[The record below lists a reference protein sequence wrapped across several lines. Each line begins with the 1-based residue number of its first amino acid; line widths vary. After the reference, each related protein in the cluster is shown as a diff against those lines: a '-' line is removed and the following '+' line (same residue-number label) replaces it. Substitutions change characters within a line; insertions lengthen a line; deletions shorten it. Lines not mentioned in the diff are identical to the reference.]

1 MTQDQHCDLLIRNA
15 YVVTVDA
22 RRRVFSPGA
31 VAVRGHTI
39 VAVGPEREVV
49 RGMRATRTID
59 AEGAVLH
66 PGFID
71 AHNHVVGAGC
81 RGVFANDAD
90 DPVSGVNYAAWK
102 ADVTSEDESAAAT
115 LTALQLLHAG
125 YTGVVEA
132 GTVFDP
138 EAVAAAMEAA
148 GIRTWLAAPYLWD
161 DVGVMRHLGSLESE
175 VLFARA
181 PAEFER
187 CVAALGSELHR
198 NDDPDGRLHGFV
210 CLYGLGTASDALE
223 RRAKALAREHGVV
236 LHQHEAYEPA
246 SCTAETERLGHSRIV
261 HLDSLGVLDADS
273 TLVHMN
279 ILTDEDVDIVAQR
292 GCSVVWCPG
301 AYLSMGLAGKV
312 ACRMPELA
320 RRGVGVTLG
329 SDSAR
334 NSALGDEALLA
345 HLVAANAG
353 EQLAPETI
361 LEMLCINAA
370 RSAGLGA
377 ITGSLEVGKR
387 ADLVVKDP
395 SAPEAYPGANPLQ
408 QAVLTCRGRVRA
420 VVVNGDVVI
429 DNGRS
434 TRIDEREAFARAH
447 ESIRG
452 RIGRLGLG
460 EAMQWPVI
468 ES

>member
-1 MTQDQHCDLLIRNA
+1 MTQHQNCDLLIRNA
-15 YVVTVDA
+15 YVITVDA
-22 RRRVFSPGA
+22 RRRVLSPGA
-31 VAVRGHTI
+31 VAVRGHTL
-39 VAVGPEREVV
+39 VAVGREREVV
-49 RGMRATRTID
+49 QQMRAARSID

-102 ADVTSEDESAAAT
+102 ADITSEDEAAAAT

-138 EAVAAAMEAA
+138 GAVAAAVEAT
-148 GIRTWLAAPYLWD
+148 GIRTCLAAPYLWD
-161 DVGVMRHLGSLESE
+161 DAGVMQHLGSLESK

-187 CVAALGSELHR
+187 CVAELGSELHR
-198 NDDPDGRLHGFV
+198 NDDPDGRVHGFV
-210 CLYGLGTASDALE
+210 CLYGLGTASDELE

-246 SCTAETERLGHSRIV
+246 SCAAETERLGHSRIV
-261 HLDSLGVLDADS
+261 HLDSLGVLDAGS

-279 ILTDEDVDIVAQR
+279 TLTDRDVDIVSRR

-312 ACRMPELA
+312 ECRDAGAPGPRSQRHTGQRQRALQRVG
-320 RRGVGVTLG
+320 RRG
-329 SDSAR
+329 SAR
-334 NSALGDEALLA
+334 TPGRRKRGASGSRRRRSSRCSAPTRPDRRGSTRSPA
-345 HLVAANAG
+345 VW
-353 EQLAPETI
+353 
-361 LEMLCINAA
+361 
-370 RSAGLGA
+370 RSA
-377 ITGSLEVGKR
+377 S
-387 ADLVVKDP
+387 
-395 SAPEAYPGANPLQ
+395 
-408 QAVLTCRGRVRA
+408 
-420 VVVNGDVVI
+420 
-429 DNGRS
+429 
-434 TRIDEREAFARAH
+434 
-447 ESIRG
+447 G
-452 RIGRLGLG
+452 RI
-460 EAMQWPVI
+460 
-468 ES
+468 SS

>member
-1 MTQDQHCDLLIRNA
+1 
-15 YVVTVDA
+15 
-22 RRRVFSPGA
+22 
-31 VAVRGHTI
+31 
-39 VAVGPEREVV
+39 
-49 RGMRATRTID
+49 MRAARTID

-102 ADVTSEDESAAAT
+102 ADVTSEDEATAAT

-125 YTGVVEA
+125 LHRGGRGRHRVRPL
-132 GTVFDP
+132 G
-138 EAVAAAMEAA
+138 AVAAAVEAV

-161 DVGVMRHLGSLESE
+161 DISVMQHLGSLESE
-175 VLFARA
+175 ALFART
-181 PAEFER
+181 PADFER
-187 CVAALGSELHR
+187 CVAELGSELHR
-198 NDDPDGRLHGFV
+198 NDDPDGRIHGFV
-210 CLYGLGTASDALE
+210 CLYGLGTASDELE
-223 RRAKALAREHGVV
+223 RRAKTLAREHDVV

-246 SCTAETERLGHSRIV
+246 SSTAETERLGHSRIV
-261 HLDSLGVLDADS
+261 HLDSLGVLDARS

-279 ILTDEDVDIVAQR
+279 ILTDEDVDIVARR

-301 AYLSMGLAGKV
+301 AYLAMGLAGRV
-312 ACRMPELA
+312 DCRMPELL
-320 RRGVGVTLG
+320 RRGVNVTLG

-334 NSALGDEALLA
+334 SSALGDEAVLA

-353 EQLAPETI
+353 EPLAPETI

-370 RSAGLGA
+370 RSAGLDA

-395 SAPEAYPGANPLQ
+395 DAPEAYPGANPLQ
-408 QAVLTCRGRVRA
+408 QAVLTGRGRARI

-429 DNGRS
+429 ENGRS

-447 ESIRG
+447 ESIRR
-452 RIGRLGLG
+452 RIRRLGLG
-460 EAMQWPVI
+460 DAMRWPVV
-468 ES
+468 EG